1 MARIQM
7 VCERCGSSDVRRNAD
22 CAWSVESQS
31 WEIVALLDDTC
42 CETCGRERDL
52 VEIPVE

>member
-1 MARIQM
+1 M